1 MSNSRPTHTL
11 RRAGAV
17 AVAAATLFA
26 AVPAPAVAAAK
37 PWTFDP
43 AVDIAPPDGPP
54 GPDLPMKQSYA
65 CAASGQLAGSQF
77 DSVPLDT
84 VWGVRDLHGFS
95 TGRGQTVAVID
106 SGVNRNDRLPF
117 LRGGGDY
124 IGGSDGLSDCDHH
137 GTLVAGI
144 VAAQPRPGDGFV
156 GVAPDAAIISI
167 RQTSD
172 RFRVDSTNADEA
184 SRSSSNLNTLSRAI
198 VHAAAMN
205 ATVINISV
213 TSCIPVN
220 LPVDLHPL
228 AGALYYAAVVKN
240 AVVVT
245 STGNDVGNNGCTP
258 NPGPDPAAPSDP
270 RGWSSVTTLSLPSM
284 FSDFVL
290 SVGGTSLTGDPY
302 VKTMPG
308 PWVGVAAPAINV
320 VSLDPSKTT
329 GELVNAQITD
339 KGPEAIAGTSFSS
352 AAVAGLAALIRQ
364 RYPELTAH
372 QVIERIRRTARSSSQ
387 MVSTM
392 TGSGVVDPM
401 AALTAPVDLSIPVV
415 SPAVAPVIG
424 VPGAPPPPAD
434 NTGRNVAL
442 ASTVVLGSAVFVV
455 LVVAL
460 ARGGR
465 RRDGGRI

>member
-1 MSNSRPTHTL
+1 
-11 RRAGAV
+11 
-17 AVAAATLFA
+17 
-26 AVPAPAVAAAK
+26 
-37 PWTFDP
+37 
-43 AVDIAPPDGPP
+43 
-54 GPDLPMKQSYA
+54 MKQSYA

-84 VWGVRDLHGFS
+84 VWGARQLHGFS
-95 TGRGQTVAVID
+95 TGNGQTVAVID
-106 SGVNRNDRLPF
+106 SGVNRNERLPR
-117 LRGGGDY
+117 LLGGGDY

-144 VAAQPRPGDGFV
+144 IAAQPRPGDGFV
-156 GVAPDAAIISI
+156 GIAPDASIISI
-167 RQTSD
+167 RQTSEV
-172 RFRVDSTNADEA
+172 FRVDSSNADDA
-184 SRSSSNLNTLSRAI
+184 SRSASNLNTLARSI
-198 VHAAAMN
+198 VHAATMN

-213 TSCIPVN
+213 TSCLPIN
-220 LPVDLHPL
+220 RPVDLHPL

-245 STGNDVGNNGCTP
+245 SAGNTGSSCTP

-270 RGWSSVTTLSLPSM
+270 HGWSSVTTLSLPSM

-320 VSLDPSKTT
+320 VSLDPSKVT

-339 KGPEAIAGTSFSS
+339 KGPEAIAGTSFAS

-372 QVIERIRRTARSSSQ
+372 QVIERIRRTARSSAQ
-387 MVSTM
+387 MVSTL

-401 AALTAPVDLSIPVV
+401 AALTGPVDLSIPMVA
-415 SPAVAPVIG
+415 PAVEPVAG
-424 VPGAPPPPAD
+424 VPGAPPSPPD

-442 ASTVVLGSAVFVV
+442 AATVALGSAVFVV
-455 LVVAL
+455 LVVSL

-465 RRDGGRI
+465 RRAGGSS

>member
-1 MSNSRPTHTL
+1 MTNSRPSRAL

-17 AVAAATLFA
+17 AVAAATMFA
-26 AVPAPAVAAAK
+26 AVPATPAAAAK
-37 PWTFDP
+37 PWVFNP

-84 VWGVRDLHGFS
+84 VWGVRELHGFS
-95 TGRGQTVAVID
+95 TGNGQTVAVID
-106 SGVNRNDRLPF
+106 SGVNRNERLPR
-117 LRGGGDY
+117 LLGGGDY

-144 VAAQPRPGDGFV
+144 IAAQPRPGDGFV
-156 GVAPDAAIISI
+156 GIAPDASIISI
-167 RQTSD
+167 RQTSEV
-172 RFRVDSTNADEA
+172 FRVDSSNADEA
-184 SRSSSNLNTLSRAI
+184 SRSASNLNTLARAI
-198 VHAAAMN
+198 VHAASMN

-213 TSCIPVN
+213 TSCLPIN
-220 LPVDLHPL
+220 RPVDLHPL

-245 STGNDVGNNGCTP
+245 SAGNVGNSCTP

-270 RGWSSVTTLSLPSM
+270 HGWSSVTTLSLPSM

-308 PWVGVAAPAINV
+308 PWVGAAAPAINV
-320 VSLDPSKTT
+320 VSLDPSKVT

-364 RYPELTAH
+364 RYPQLSAH

-387 MVSTM
+387 MVSTL

-401 AALTAPVDLSIPVV
+401 AALTGPVDLSIPMVA
-415 SPAVAPVIG
+415 PAVEPVAG
-424 VPGAPPPPAD
+424 VPGAPPPPPD

-442 ASTVVLGSAVFVV
+442 AATVALGSAVFVV
-455 LVVAL
+455 LVVSL

-465 RRDGGRI
+465 RRAGGNS

>member
-1 MSNSRPTHTL
+1 MSNSRPTGAP
-11 RRAGAV
+11 RRAGAIAV
-17 AVAAATLFA
+17 AVATLFA
-26 AVPAPAVAAAK
+26 AVPAPPAAALK
-37 PWTFDP
+37 PWVFNP

-65 CAASGQLAGSQF
+65 CAASGQLQGSQF
-77 DSVPLDT
+77 DSVPLET
-84 VWGVRDLHGFS
+84 VWGVRELHGFS

-106 SGVNRNDRLPF
+106 SGVNRNERLPR
-117 LRGGGDY
+117 LLGGGDY

-156 GVAPDAAIISI
+156 GIAPDSSIISI
-167 RQTSD
+167 RQTSEV
-172 RFRVDSTNADEA
+172 FRVDSSNADEA
-184 SRSSSNLNTLSRAI
+184 SQSASNLNTLARAI

-213 TSCIPVN
+213 TSCLPIN
-220 LPVDLHPL
+220 RPVDLHPL

-245 STGNDVGNNGCTP
+245 STGNINSGCTP

-320 VSLDPSKTT
+320 VSLDPSKVT

-339 KGPEAIAGTSFSS
+339 KGPEAIAGTSFAS

-387 MVSTM
+387 VVSTL

-401 AALTAPVDLSIPVV
+401 AALTGPVDLSIPMV
-415 SPAVAPVIG
+415 SPAVEPVAG
-424 VPGAPPPPAD
+424 VPGAPPPPPD

-442 ASTVVLGSAVFVV
+442 AATVALGSAVFVV
-455 LVVAL
+455 LVVSL

-465 RRDGGRI
+465 RRAGGNS

>member
-1 MSNSRPTHTL
+1 MSNSRPTHAL

-17 AVAAATLFA
+17 AVAAATMFA
-26 AVPAPAVAAAK
+26 AVPTPTAAALK
-37 PWTFDP
+37 PWVFNP
-43 AVDIAPPDGPP
+43 AVDIAPPDAPP
-54 GPDLPMKQSYA
+54 GPDLPMKQNYA
-65 CAASGQLAGSQF
+65 CAASGQLQGSQF

-84 VWGVRDLHGFS
+84 VWGVRELHGFS
-95 TGRGQTVAVID
+95 SGRDQTVAVID
-106 SGVNRNDRLPF
+106 SGVNRNDRLPR

-144 VAAQPRPGDGFV
+144 IAAQPRPGDGFV
-156 GVAPDAAIISI
+156 GVAPDAEIISI
-167 RQTSD
+167 RQTSEV
-172 RFRVDSTNADEA
+172 FRVDSPNTDDAA
-184 SRSSSNLNTLSRAI
+184 RSASNLNTLARAI

-213 TSCIPVN
+213 TSCLPVN
-220 LPVDLHPL
+220 RPADLHSL

-245 STGNDVGNNGCTP
+245 SSGNTGNDCTP
-258 NPGPDPAAPSDP
+258 NPGPDPATPSDSH
-270 RGWSSVTTLSLPSM
+270 GWSSVTTLSLPSM

-302 VKTMPG
+302 VKSMPG

-320 VSLDPSKTT
+320 VSLDPSKVN

-339 KGPEAIAGTSFSS
+339 KGPEAIAGTSFAS

-364 RYPELTAH
+364 RYPSLTAH

-392 TGSGVVDPM
+392 TGSGVVDPL
-401 AALTAPVDLSIPVV
+401 AALTAPVDLTIPVV
-415 SPAVAPVIG
+415 SPSVAPVAG
-424 VPGAPPPPAD
+424 VPGAPPPPPD

-442 ASTVVLGSAVFVV
+442 AATVALGSAVFVV
-455 LVVAL
+455 LVVSL

-465 RRDGGRI
+465 RREGGTS

>member
-1 MSNSRPTHTL
+1 M
-11 RRAGAV
+11 
-17 AVAAATLFA
+17 FA
-26 AVPAPAVAAAK
+26 AVPATPAAAAK
-37 PWTFDP
+37 PWVFNP

-84 VWGVRDLHGFS
+84 VWGVRELHGFS
-95 TGRGQTVAVID
+95 TGNGQTVAVID
-106 SGVNRNDRLPF
+106 SGVNRNERLPR
-117 LRGGGDY
+117 LLGGGDY

-144 VAAQPRPGDGFV
+144 IAAQPRPGDGFV
-156 GVAPDAAIISI
+156 GIAPDASIISI
-167 RQTSD
+167 RQTSEV
-172 RFRVDSTNADEA
+172 FRVDSSNADEA
-184 SRSSSNLNTLSRAI
+184 SRSASNLNTLARAI
-198 VHAAAMN
+198 VHAASMN

-213 TSCIPVN
+213 TSCLPIN
-220 LPVDLHPL
+220 RPVDLHPL

-245 STGNDVGNNGCTP
+245 SAGNVGNSCTP

-270 RGWSSVTTLSLPSM
+270 HGWSSVTTLSLPSM

-308 PWVGVAAPAINV
+308 PWVGAAAPAINV
-320 VSLDPSKTT
+320 VSLDPSKVT

-364 RYPELTAH
+364 RYPQLSAH

-387 MVSTM
+387 MVSTL

-401 AALTAPVDLSIPVV
+401 AALTGPVDLSIPMVA
-415 SPAVAPVIG
+415 PAVEPVAG
-424 VPGAPPPPAD
+424 VPGAPPPPPD

-442 ASTVVLGSAVFVV
+442 AATVALGSAVFVV
-455 LVVAL
+455 LVVSL

-465 RRDGGRI
+465 RRAGGNS

>member
-1 MSNSRPTHTL
+1 MSNSRPTRAP
-11 RRAGAV
+11 RRAGAIAV
-17 AVAAATLFA
+17 AVATLFA
-26 AVPAPAVAAAK
+26 AVPAPPAAALK
-37 PWTFDP
+37 PWVFNP

-65 CAASGQLAGSQF
+65 CAASGQLQGSQF
-77 DSVPLDT
+77 DSVPLET
-84 VWGVRDLHGFS
+84 VWGVRELHGFS

-106 SGVNRNDRLPF
+106 SGVNRNERLPR
-117 LRGGGDY
+117 LLGGGDY

-144 VAAQPRPGDGFV
+144 VAAQPRPGDGFI
-156 GVAPDAAIISI
+156 GIAPDSSIISI
-167 RQTSD
+167 RQTSEV
-172 RFRVDSTNADEA
+172 FRVDSSNADEA
-184 SRSSSNLNTLSRAI
+184 SQSASNLNTLARAI

-213 TSCIPVN
+213 TSCLPVN
-220 LPVDLHPL
+220 RPVDLHAL

-245 STGNDVGNNGCTP
+245 STGNINSSCTP

-320 VSLDPSKTT
+320 VSLDPSKVT

-339 KGPEAIAGTSFSS
+339 KGPEAIAGTSFAS

-364 RYPELTAH
+364 RHPELTAH

-387 MVSTM
+387 VVSTL

-401 AALTAPVDLSIPVV
+401 AALTGPVDLSIPMV
-415 SPAVAPVIG
+415 SPAVEPVAG
-424 VPGAPPPPAD
+424 VPGAPPPPPD

-442 ASTVVLGSAVFVV
+442 AATVALGSAVFVV
-455 LVVAL
+455 LVVSL

-465 RRDGGRI
+465 RRAGGNS

>member
-1 MSNSRPTHTL
+1 MSNSRTTRRLL
-11 RRAGAV
+11 RVGAV
-17 AVAAATLFA
+17 AVAVATVCV
-26 AVPAPAVAAAK
+26 AVPVPPASAAK
-37 PWTFDP
+37 PWVFNP

-84 VWGVRDLHGFS
+84 VWGVRQLHGFS
-95 TGRGQTVAVID
+95 TGNGQTVAVID
-106 SGVNRNDRLPF
+106 SGVNRNERLPR
-117 LRGGGDY
+117 LLGGGDY

-144 VAAQPRPGDGFV
+144 IAAQPRPGDGFV
-156 GVAPDAAIISI
+156 GIAPDASIISI
-167 RQTSD
+167 RQTSEV
-172 RFRVDSTNADEA
+172 FRVDSSNADDA
-184 SRSSSNLNTLSRAI
+184 SRSASNLNTLARAI

-213 TSCIPVN
+213 TSCLPIN
-220 LPVDLHPL
+220 RPVDLHPL

-245 STGNDVGNNGCTP
+245 SAGNTTSSCTP

-270 RGWSSVTTLSLPSM
+270 HGWSSVTTLSLPSM

-308 PWVGVAAPAINV
+308 PWVGAAAPAINV
-320 VSLDPSKTT
+320 VSLDPSKVT

-339 KGPEAIAGTSFSS
+339 KGPEAIAGTSFAS
-352 AAVAGLAALIRQ
+352 ASVAGLAALIRQ
-364 RYPELTAH
+364 RYPQLSAH

-387 MVSTM
+387 MVSTL

-401 AALTAPVDLSIPVV
+401 AALTGPVDLSIPMV
-415 SPAVAPVIG
+415 SPAVEPVAG
-424 VPGAPPPPAD
+424 VPGAPPPPPD

-442 ASTVVLGSAVFVV
+442 AATVALGSAVFVV
-455 LVVAL
+455 LVVSL

-465 RRDGGRI
+465 RRAGGNG

>member
-1 MSNSRPTHTL
+1 MSNTRPTRRLL
-11 RRAGAV
+11 RVGAV
-17 AVAAATLFA
+17 AVAVATVCV
-26 AVPAPAVAAAK
+26 AVPVPPASAAK
-37 PWTFDP
+37 PWVFNP

-84 VWGVRDLHGFS
+84 VWGVRQLHGFS
-95 TGRGQTVAVID
+95 TGNGQTVAVID
-106 SGVNRNDRLPF
+106 SGVNRNERLPR
-117 LRGGGDY
+117 LLGGGDY

-144 VAAQPRPGDGFV
+144 IAAQPRPGDGFV
-156 GVAPDAAIISI
+156 GIAPDASIISI
-167 RQTSD
+167 RQTSEV
-172 RFRVDSTNADEA
+172 FRVDSSNADDA
-184 SRSSSNLNTLSRAI
+184 SRSASNLNTLARAI

-213 TSCIPVN
+213 TSCLPIN
-220 LPVDLHPL
+220 RPVDLHPL

-245 STGNDVGNNGCTP
+245 SAGNTTSSCTP

-270 RGWSSVTTLSLPSM
+270 HGWSSVTTLSLPSM

-308 PWVGVAAPAINV
+308 PWVGAAAPAINV
-320 VSLDPSKTT
+320 VSLDPSKVT

-339 KGPEAIAGTSFSS
+339 KGPEAIAGTSFAS
-352 AAVAGLAALIRQ
+352 ASVAGLAALIRQ
-364 RYPELTAH
+364 RYPQLSAH

-387 MVSTM
+387 MVSTL

-401 AALTAPVDLSIPVV
+401 AALTGPVDLSIPMV
-415 SPAVAPVIG
+415 SPAVEPVAG
-424 VPGAPPPPAD
+424 VPGAPPPPPD

-442 ASTVVLGSAVFVV
+442 AATVALGSAVFVV
-455 LVVAL
+455 LVVSL

-465 RRDGGRI
+465 RRAGGNG

>member
-1 MSNSRPTHTL
+1 
-11 RRAGAV
+11 
-17 AVAAATLFA
+17 
-26 AVPAPAVAAAK
+26 
-37 PWTFDP
+37 
-43 AVDIAPPDGPP
+43 
-54 GPDLPMKQSYA
+54 
-65 CAASGQLAGSQF
+65 
-77 DSVPLDT
+77 
-84 VWGVRDLHGFS
+84 VRELHGFS

-106 SGVNRNDRLPF
+106 SGVNRNERLPR
-117 LRGGGDY
+117 LLGGGDY

-156 GVAPDAAIISI
+156 GIAPDSSIISI
-167 RQTSD
+167 RQTSEV
-172 RFRVDSTNADEA
+172 FRVDSSNADEA
-184 SRSSSNLNTLSRAI
+184 SQSASNLNTLARAI

-213 TSCIPVN
+213 TSCLPIN
-220 LPVDLHPL
+220 RPVDLHPL

-245 STGNDVGNNGCTP
+245 STGNINSGCTP

-320 VSLDPSKTT
+320 VSLDPSKVT

-339 KGPEAIAGTSFSS
+339 KGPEAIAGTSFAS

-387 MVSTM
+387 VVSTL

-401 AALTAPVDLSIPVV
+401 AALTGPVDLSIPMV
-415 SPAVAPVIG
+415 SPAVEPVAG
-424 VPGAPPPPAD
+424 VPGAPPPPPD

-442 ASTVVLGSAVFVV
+442 AATVALGSAVFVV
-455 LVVAL
+455 LVVSL

-465 RRDGGRI
+465 RRAGGNS

>member
-1 MSNSRPTHTL
+1 MIGNRASGRL

-17 AVAAATLFA
+17 AA
-26 AVPAPAVAAAK
+26 AVATMVAVTPAPPASAAK
-37 PWTFDP
+37 PWVFNP

-84 VWGVRDLHGFS
+84 VWGVRQLHGFS
-95 TGRGQTVAVID
+95 TGNGQTVAVID
-106 SGVNRNDRLPF
+106 SGVNRNERLPR
-117 LRGGGDY
+117 LLGGGDY

-144 VAAQPRPGDGFV
+144 IASQPRPGDGFV
-156 GVAPDAAIISI
+156 GIAPDASIISI
-167 RQTSD
+167 RQTSEV
-172 RFRVDSTNADEA
+172 FRVDSSNADDA
-184 SRSSSNLNTLSRAI
+184 SRSASNLNTLARAI

-213 TSCIPVN
+213 TSCLPIN
-220 LPVDLHPL
+220 RPVDLHPL

-245 STGNDVGNNGCTP
+245 SAGNITSSCTP

-270 RGWSSVTTLSLPSM
+270 HGWSSVTTLSLPSM

-308 PWVGVAAPAINV
+308 PWVGAAAPAINV
-320 VSLDPSKTT
+320 VSLDPSKVT

-339 KGPEAIAGTSFSS
+339 KGPEAIAGTSFAS
-352 AAVAGLAALIRQ
+352 ASVAGLAALIRQ
-364 RYPELTAH
+364 RYPQLSAH

-387 MVSTM
+387 MVSTL

-401 AALTAPVDLSIPVV
+401 AALTGPVDLSIPMV
-415 SPAVAPVIG
+415 SPAVEPVAG
-424 VPGAPPPPAD
+424 VPGAPPPPPD

-442 ASTVVLGSAVFVV
+442 AATVALGSAVFVV
-455 LVVAL
+455 LVVSL

-465 RRDGGRI
+465 RRAGGNG